1 MGLQRRMRVI
11 DAGPADNGAAVSI
24 RVAFATSDM
33 KHVDQHFGS
42 ALGFVF
48 YAVNPDSR
56 GLLEASQFGALGEDD
71 EEDKLEA
78 KIESL
83 RGCAAVFCQAVG
95 ASAVRQLLGYGIQP
109 VKVTPGV
116 EILDLLDS
124 LQEQLRDGPS
134 AWLAKAIQRQDQPDM
149 GRFDTMESEGWDE

>member
-1 MGLQRRMRVI
+1 MGLQRRMRVV
-11 DAGPADNGAAVSI
+11 DGGAAENDAAVSI

-42 ALGFVF
+42 AQGFVF
-48 YAVNPDSR
+48 YAVNPERS
-56 GLLEASQFGALGEDD
+56 GLLEASQFGLLAQDGD
-71 EEDKLEA
+71 EDKLEA
-78 KIESL
+78 KIDSL
-83 RGCAAVFCQAVG
+83 KGCAAVFCQAVG
-95 ASAVRQLLGYGIQP
+95 ASAVRQLLGQGVQP

-116 EILDLLDS
+116 EIADLLAS